1 MKPNITIEE
10 LKAAIREIYTEY
22 GASGIETTE
31 AGETVEH
38 FEATLDGINSA
49 VIMLTTLLFSPSDEE
64 MDEVEKLCDAGREYA
79 IDMVRNHY
87 QRIVSQIH

>member
-1 MKPNITIEE
+1 MKTNINLAE
-10 LKAAIREIYTEY
+10 LKAAIRELYCQY
-22 GASGIETTE
+22 GQAGIKTTE

-38 FEATLDGINSA
+38 YLATLDGINSA
-49 VIMLTTLLFSPSDEE
+49 VVMLTTLLCNPTDEE
-64 MDEVEKLCDAGREYA
+64 MDAIEKLCDAGREYA